1 MTTDRRVTPD
11 RRMSTASRRTVSRF
25 VVLGIS
31 LLAGI
36 GAAVLASGSKPPV
49 IVAKVPVNT
58 IVVAAGPLEYGTT
71 LTDDNVSEAPWESS
85 IVPEGSFQSKADL
98 LKDGARAALSSMK
111 RNEPILSSRI
121 TGLNQPASL
130 AALTEPGM
138 RAVSVR
144 VDEARGVAGFVR
156 MGNRVD
162 VILTRSDSKNEPSG
176 SYADVLLQDVK
187 VLATGQIANER
198 QEHPTVVQTVTVEVS
213 TEQAQKLILA
223 ESVGTLSLVLRQA
236 GKGKPQAV
244 RRITLA
250 DIGESEPAAAPAP
263 APSHVAE
270 VWIYRGGTDPKI
282 YRDVYREPYRD
293 EYRKPFRQAR

>member
-1 MTTDRRVTPD
+1 VKMKTAH
-11 RRMSTASRRTVSRF
+11 RMPMPPARL

-31 LLAGI
+31 LAAGI
-36 GAAVLASGSKPPV
+36 GAAVLASGSKPPEI
-49 IVAKVPVNT
+49 IVAKGPVST

-71 LTDDNVSEAPWESS
+71 LTDENVSEAPWESS
-85 IVPEGSFQSKADL
+85 IVPDGAFQSKGDL
-98 LKDGARAALSSMK
+98 LKDGARATLTSMK

-121 TGLNQPASL
+121 TGPNQPASL

-156 MGNRVD
+156 MGDRVD
-162 VILTRSDSKNEPSG
+162 FILIRGGSKNEPS
-176 SYADVLLQDVK
+176 SAHADVLLQDVK
-187 VLATGQIANER
+187 VLATGQIANDR

-223 ESVGTLSLVLRQA
+223 ESVGTLSLVLRQV
-236 GKGKPQAV
+236 GKAVPEAV

-250 DIGESEPAAAPAP
+250 DLGESEPAPAP
-263 APSHVAE
+263 APPPAPSRVAE
-270 VWIYRGGTDPKI
+270 VWIFRGDSEPTI
-282 YRDVYREPYRD
+282 YHDVYRESYRNEHREPY
-293 EYRKPFRQAR
+293 RQAR

>member
-31 LLAGI
+31 LVAGI

-85 IVPEGSFQSKADL
+85 IVPEGSFKSKADL
-98 LKDGARAALSSMK
+98 LKDGERVALTSMK
-111 RNEPILSSRI
+111 KNEPILSSRI
-121 TGLNQPASL
+121 TGPNQPASL

-162 VILTRSDSKNEPSG
+162 VILTRSDSKNGPSG

-236 GKGKPQAV
+236 GKANSQAV

-263 APSHVAE
+263 SHVAE
-270 VWIYRGGTDPKI
+270 VWIYRGDTDPKI
-282 YRDVYREPYRD
+282 YRDVYREPDRH
-293 EYRKPFRQAR
+293 AR